1 MCGLEQKRDLYK
13 SQIQNWNI
21 YNKKNSSLPSNII
34 TKITKDEYN
43 RIWVG
48 TTKGIVSYNGFEWK
62 RYCKQKKINTIFNIY
77 IDKSDNKWIS
87 TEDNS
92 YSF

>member
-1 MCGLEQKRDLYK
+1 MWVGTKKGLV
-13 SQIQNWNI
+13 QITDTDWNI
-21 YNKKNSSLPSNII
+21 YNKKNSSLPANII

-87 TEDNS
+87 TDEALNS
-92 YSF
+92 F